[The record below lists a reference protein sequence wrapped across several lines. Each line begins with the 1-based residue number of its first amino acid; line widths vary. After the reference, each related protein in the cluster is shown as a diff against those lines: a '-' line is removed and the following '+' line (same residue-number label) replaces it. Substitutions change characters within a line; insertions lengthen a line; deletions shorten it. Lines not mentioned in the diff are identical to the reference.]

1 MFKQRRKP
9 NVSVAI
15 GTGICVL
22 VLGISLPVIIWN
34 GVGMFQNELKQVDVQ
49 DPKSEVLPLAQLS
62 PEKRASKLEALAQE
76 PKSQDRSRARYLLA
90 SDLIGQQQGTEALKW
105 LEGLENDYPLLA
117 GHIAVQRARAYE
129 VAGDAGKAEEAWQ
142 EVLKRHGK
150 EPVAAEAL
158 FALGQKDG
166 KYWDRAIEEFP
177 KHPRSVEIASLR
189 LQKKPNQQEML
200 MVLAKHGL
208 YHPDIISV
216 LDRLDTKFGEK
227 LTEEE
232 WEAVAFG
239 YWEKQV
245 YGKAGAAYAKATRTP
260 RNAYRAGRGLQLGE
274 KQDSAESAYKKLLR
288 EYPAAEETATGLLR
302 LQELVSPKQ
311 AIDYLDAVVKRF
323 PEKAPEALLEKA
335 KVLDSRKNAK
345 AAEQVRKTLL
355 SEHSKSNAAAKLRW
369 TQAQQRAAVTDVQRA
384 WQLAQQIITE
394 NPDSEQAPEA
404 AFWAGKWGKILGKD
418 AEVKQAFEWVL
429 AKYPESYYAWRAA
442 VLLGWDVGDF
452 TTVRDRT
459 PLVLQPEVL
468 PNLPTGSEVLKEL
481 YQLGQ
486 GVDAWRLWHVEFKT
500 PMEPTVAEQFTD
512 GLMRLAVG
520 DNLEALFMIGSLD
533 QRDKPEEKLQYETLK
548 QERAYWH
555 ALYPFPFLDSIV
567 NWSEARKLNSLL
579 VTGLIRQESRFMPAI
594 KSGVGAVGLM
604 QVMPETGAEVAKT
617 FGVKQ
622 YKLDNPDDNIQLG
635 TGYLDFTHR
644 EYKNNSLLAVASY
657 NAGPSNVADW
667 IAKYGF
673 SDPDIF
679 VEKIPFEETQTY
691 VKSVFGNYWNY
702 LRLYNPELSQRL
714 AEHSEAMQT
723 TSKK

>member
-1 MFKQRRKP
+1 
-9 NVSVAI
+9 
-15 GTGICVL
+15 
-22 VLGISLPVIIWN
+22 
-34 GVGMFQNELKQVDVQ
+34 MFQNQLKQVDVQ

-62 PEKRASKLEALAQE
+62 PEKRVSKLEALAQE
-76 PKSQDRSRARYLLA
+76 PASQDRNRARYLLA
-90 SDLIGQQQGTEALKW
+90 SDLIGQQQGAEALKW
-105 LEGLENDYPLLA
+105 LEGLEKDYPLLA

-129 VAGDAGKAEEAWQ
+129 IAGDAGKAEDAWQ
-142 EVLKRHGK
+142 EVLKRYGK

-158 FALGQKDG
+158 FALGQKDS

-177 KHPRSVEIASLR
+177 KHPRTIEIASLR
-189 LQKKPNQQEML
+189 LQKNPNQQEML

-208 YHPDIISV
+208 YHPNIISV
-216 LDRLDTKFGEK
+216 LDRLDSKFGEK

-239 YWEKQV
+239 YWEKQE

-274 KQDSAESAYKKLLR
+274 KQDSAANAYKKLLR
-288 EYPAAEETATGLLR
+288 EYPEAEETALGLLR
-302 LQELVSPKQ
+302 LQQLVSPKQ

-323 PEKAPEALLEKA
+323 PEKAPEALLQKA
-335 KVLDSRKNAK
+335 QVLDSRKNAK
-345 AAEQVRKTLL
+345 AAEEVRQTLL
-355 SEHSKSNAAAKLRW
+355 SEHSKSDAAAQLRW
-369 TQAQQRAAVTDVQRA
+369 TQAQQRAGVSDIQRA
-384 WQLAQQIITE
+384 WEFAQQIITE
-394 NPDSEQAPEA
+394 NPESEQAPEA
-404 AFWAGKWGKILGKD
+404 GFWAGKWAKILGKD

-429 AKYPESYYAWRAA
+429 AKYPESYYAWRSA

-468 PNLPTGSEVLKEL
+468 PNLPAGSDVLKEL

-486 GVDAWRLWHVEFKT
+486 GAEAWKLWQIEYKN

-520 DNLEALFMIGSLD
+520 DNLDGIYMVGSLN
-533 QRDKPEEKLQYETLK
+533 QREKPEEKLQYQTLK

-555 ALYPFPFLDSIV
+555 ALFPFPFLDSIV

-579 VTGLIRQESRFMPAI
+579 VTSLIRQESRFMPAI
-594 KSGVGAVGLM
+594 KSAVGAVGLM

-644 EYKNNSLLAVASY
+644 QYKNNSLLAVASY

-673 SDPDIF
+673 SDPDTF

-714 AEHSEAMQT
+714 AQHSETVLAA
-723 TSKK
+723 SKKE

>member
-1 MFKQRRKP
+1 
-9 NVSVAI
+9 
-15 GTGICVL
+15 
-22 VLGISLPVIIWN
+22 
-34 GVGMFQNELKQVDVQ
+34 MFQNQLKQVDVQ

-62 PEKRASKLEALAQE
+62 LEKRASKLEALAQE
-76 PKSQDRSRARYLLA
+76 PKSQDRNRARYILA
-90 SDLIGQQQGTEALKW
+90 SDLIQQRQGTEALKW
-105 LEGLENDYPLLA
+105 LDGLEKDYSLLA
-117 GHIAVQRARAYE
+117 GHIRVQRARAYE
-129 VAGDAGKAEEAWQ
+129 LIGDAGKAEDAWQ

-158 FALGQKDG
+158 FALGQKDS

-177 KHPRSVEIASLR
+177 KHPRTVEIASLR
-189 LQKKPNQQEML
+189 LQKNPNQQEML

-208 YHPDIISV
+208 YHPNIISV
-216 LDRLDTKFGEK
+216 LDRLDTKFGDK

-239 YWEKQV
+239 YWEKQE

-274 KQDSAESAYKKLLR
+274 KQDSAANAYKKLLR
-288 EYPAAEETATGLLR
+288 EYPEAEETATGLLR
-302 LQELVSPKQ
+302 LQQISTPKQ

-323 PEKAPEALLEKA
+323 PEKAPDALLEKA

-345 AAEQVRKTLL
+345 AAEEVRQTLL
-355 SEHSKSNAAAKLRW
+355 SEHSKSNAAAQLRW
-369 TQAQQRAAVTDVQRA
+369 TLAQQRANASDVQRA
-384 WQLAQQIITE
+384 WEFAQQIITE
-394 NPDSEQAPEA
+394 NPESEQAAEA
-404 AFWAGKWGKILGKD
+404 AFWAGKWAKILGKS
-418 AEVKQAFEWVL
+418 AEAKQAFEWVL
-429 AKYPESYYAWRAA
+429 AKYPQSYFAWRAA
-442 VLLGWDVGDF
+442 VHLGWDVGDF

-468 PNLPTGSEVLKEL
+468 PNLPAGSELLKEL
-481 YQLGQ
+481 YQIGQ
-486 GVDAWRLWHVEFKT
+486 GVDAWKLWQIEFKN

-520 DNLEALFMIGSLD
+520 DNLDAIFMVGSLD
-533 QRDKPEEKLQYETLK
+533 QREKPEEKLQYQTLK

-555 ALYPFPFLDSIV
+555 ALYPFPFADSIV
-567 NWSEARKLNSLL
+567 HWSKNRQLNPLL
-579 VTGLIRQESRFMPAI
+579 VIGLIRQESRFMPAI
-594 KSGVGAVGLM
+594 KSAVGAVGLM

-667 IAKYGF
+667 VAKYGF
-673 SDPDIF
+673 SDPDTF
-679 VEKIPFEETQTY
+679 VEKIPFAETQNY

-702 LRLYNPELSQRL
+702 LRLYNPEVHQRL
-714 AEHSEAMQT
+714 AEHAETVLTA
-723 TSKK
+723 SKKE